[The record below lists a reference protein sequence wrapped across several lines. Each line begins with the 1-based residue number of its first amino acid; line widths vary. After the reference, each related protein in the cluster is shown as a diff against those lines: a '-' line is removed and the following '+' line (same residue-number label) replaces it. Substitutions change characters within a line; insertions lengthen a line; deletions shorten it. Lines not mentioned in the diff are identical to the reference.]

1 MSEKADKLRVVIADD
16 EPLARST
23 MRRLLAID
31 ADVELV
37 AECADG
43 IAAVAEVRKHA
54 PELLFLDVQMPG
66 LGGFEVLAQLGERAP
81 PLVIFVTA
89 YDRYAIRAFDVH
101 ALDYLLKPFDDERF
115 HEALAHAKE
124 RRKLARVVGLT
135 QQLSALLDDV
145 RGGRGNSTHEATP
158 LQRLSIHREGQIE
171 LVEVADIEWIEAA
184 DQYVIVHTV
193 HAEHL
198 LREPLGDLEKRLD
211 SGQFVRIHR
220 SAIVA
225 LARVRK
231 FEREDSGVGRVL
243 VGKDRW
249 LPVSR
254 SRVAFLRERLG

>member
-1 MSEKADKLRVVIADD
+1 MTEPNPKLRAIIADD

-23 MRRLLAID
+23 LRTLLGAD
-31 ADVELV
+31 ADITLV

-43 IAAVAEVRKHA
+43 AAAVAAVRQHA
-54 PELLFLDVQMPG
+54 PDLLLLDVQMPG
-66 LGGFEVLAQLGERAP
+66 LGGFDVLAQLGAQVP

-115 HEALAHAKE
+115 HEALARAK
-124 RRKLARVVGLT
+124 RRHKLERVVGMT

-145 RGGRGNSTHEATP
+145 RGAAASNSASP
-158 LQRLSIHREGQIE
+158 LQRLTIHREGQIE
-171 LVEVADIEWIEAA
+171 VVEVGDIEWIEAA
-184 DQYVIVHTV
+184 DQYVILHTES
-193 HAEHL
+193 AEHL
-198 LREPLGDLEKRLD
+198 LREPLADLEKQLD
-211 SGQFVRIHR
+211 PARFVRIHR

-231 FEREDSGVGRVL
+231 FEREASGVGRVL
-243 VGKDRW
+243 LAKNQW

-254 SRVAFLRERLG
+254 SRVALLRERLG